1 MHGARRRWLIAAAA
15 VSFAPPL
22 QVDRP
27 DPAAGRADLQ
37 TVRVGQSGTQLEVR
51 LRLAQPV
58 TVRDLAPRGPLRL
71 CAHLVGGPNAV
82 EQLCLASPEA
92 GRARGRLL
100 HVVDDQPLS
109 EATAVEGATVIEESS
124 QVLSAHVAPRVA
136 GLRDGAHRWVVEASG
151 DPVACLAEQC
161 TDRFPDEGAGSM
173 RLGVLVQ
180 PRCFGAASRDAARP
194 CRNPAL
200 ARIAHPTPT
209 DAPLIPNSDCTPL
222 PREEGVPPC
231 RFGWP
236 PAEGRPVVALLGDSH
251 AMHWR
256 AAAEV
261 LAVDRGWEGIS
272 LARTSCPFTLHP
284 TGRAP
289 EQNAACA
296 RHVRGVLRW
305 LRAHPEAQTVVI
317 SSHTLPVTA
326 ERMADYRATWRQ
338 IPASVRRIL
347 VIRDTP
353 TIVAPQA
360 DCVRRAL
367 ARGQAPG
374 MRCAQPR
381 SSTVRPDPEAMAA
394 RAAGRSRIH
403 LLDFTAA
410 FCGPVLCP
418 ATVGGALVRKDGEH
432 LTQAMSLSLGPQLV
446 RAARRA
452 GA

>member
-1 MHGARRRWLIAAAA
+1 MLAAA

-22 QVDRP
+22 HIDGI
-27 DPAAGRADLQ
+27 DPSAGRADLQ
-37 TVRVGQSGTQLEVR
+37 TVRVGQAGTELELRV
-51 LRLAQPV
+51 RLAQPV
-58 TVRDLAPRGPLRL
+58 TVHDLAPRGPLRVCL
-71 CAHLVGGPNAV
+71 RLAGGPNLG
-82 EQLCLASPEA
+82 EQLCLAAPA
-92 GRARGRLL
+92 PGGGKGRLL
-100 HVVDDQPLS
+100 RVVGEQPLS
-109 EATAVEGATVIEESS
+109 EATAVDGATVLEESS
-124 QVLSAHVAPRVA
+124 QVLSARVAPRVA
-136 GLRDGAHRWVVEASG
+136 GLRDGTHRWVVESLSSG
-151 DPVACLAEQC
+151 LDCTTGPC
-161 TDRFPDEGAGSM
+161 TDRFPQVGALPM
-173 RLGVLVQ
+173 RTGVLVQ

-200 ARIAHPTPT
+200 DRIASPTP
-209 DAPLIPNSDCTPL
+209 DEAPLIPNADCTPL
-222 PREEGVPPC
+222 PREAGVPPC
-231 RFGWP
+231 SFGWP
-236 PAEGRPVVALLGDSH
+236 AAEGRPVVALLGDSH

-261 LAVDRGWEGIS
+261 LAVEREWQGIS

-284 TGRAP
+284 TGRGP
-289 EQNAACA
+289 GENAACA
-296 RHVRGVLRW
+296 RHVRGALRW

-326 ERMADYRATWRQ
+326 ARIADYRATWRQ

-353 TIVAPQA
+353 VIVAPQA

-394 RAAGRSRIH
+394 RAAGGSRIH

-410 FCGPVLCP
+410 FCGPALCP